1 MSRLTIFSMI
11 MLVIIF
17 LGLAACGGVK
27 PTTDP
32 SMFQTNAW
40 QTVAVAQAQTALA
53 ASATPSS
60 TYTPPVSET
69 QQDTVTPL
77 ITNTPLPGAPTETVF
92 SIKTATPRGTQ
103 SAACDNANFVKDIT
117 IPDFAEVPAGSV
129 VIKTWAF
136 KNLGPCTWTVK
147 YHLVFSYVS
156 DSGKDGV
163 FSPPAPVPF
172 PNAVLPGEELDIS
185 VTFKAPT
192 KPGTYQAVFVL
203 QNENGF
209 NIPLINM
216 NAFEFFVIFVV
227 K

>member
-11 MLVIIF
+11 LLVIIF

-103 SAACDNANFVKDIT
+103 SAACDNANFIKDVT

-163 FSPPAPVPF
+163 FSPLHRFRSPMLCYPAKNWIF
-172 PNAVLPGEELDIS
+172 PSLLRLRQNRG
-185 VTFKAPT
+185 PT
-192 KPGTYQAVFVL
+192 RLCSFYKMKTA
-203 QNENGF
+203 
-209 NIPLINM
+209 LI
-216 NAFEFFVIFVV
+216 FPW
-227 K
+227 